1 MINRV
6 LITIFLIISFIFLFV
21 GATSLDTNAQLNSTA
36 QTTLHVSNQ
45 TVQLNNQ
52 SLNEV
57 DQDLDTNMT
66 ELFNVTNTIIL
77 TISEDD
83 AEQAQEI
90 ISQVQKQ
97 LSNSTNK

>member
-1 MINRV
+1 M
-6 LITIFLIISFIFLFV
+6 
-21 GATSLDTNAQLNSTA
+21 
-36 QTTLHVSNQ
+36 
-45 TVQLNNQ
+45 
-52 SLNEV
+52 

-66 ELFNVTNTIIL
+66 ELFNVTNTTIL